1 MCSAWSCGLRSG
13 GCIGSSVGRSARST
27 SALVCTAGPFAGLWA
42 SEKPLRSRR
51 APSASKLDPFRD
63 WVCRQLQAARIARAP
78 LCGYTGPE
86 FQRTLLAR
94 SGHSTRN
101 NSSCSE
107 QSRHPET
114 ERSAGACFPSPT
126 SISSPSTDGL
136 LCARKAGRRARHPSP
151 GRCLGARGRAACGA
165 ALVLSRQSKRRVA
178 PSRDHARLPVCRR
191 GWRRDRRFCFDWP
204 AGPEQKGRSLAASA
218 AGGVH
223 VRG

>member
-27 SALVCTAGPFAGLWA
+27 SALVCAAGPFAGRWA

-51 APSASKLDPFRD
+51 APSPSKLDPFRD

-94 SGHSTRN
+94 AGHAPATTVPVLSSLGTRKR
-101 NSSCSE
+101 SVPPGPAFHARRA
-107 QSRHPET
+107 SRHRRPT
-114 ERSAGACFPSPT
+114 ACF
-126 SISSPSTDGL
+126 
-136 LCARKAGRRARHPSP
+136 
-151 GRCLGARGRAACGA
+151 ARGRQCGGPAIRRLGA
-165 ALVLSRQSKRRVA
+165 AWRARTSGLRSRACALASIQAPGA

-204 AGPEQKGRSLAASA
+204 AGPEQTRRSPVASC
-218 AGGVH
+218 
-223 VRG
+223 

>member
-27 SALVCTAGPFAGLWA
+27 SALVCAAGPFAGRWA

-51 APSASKLDPFRD
+51 APSPSKLDPFRD

-114 ERSAGACFPSPT
+114 ERSAGACFPRPT

-136 LCARKAGRRARHPSP
+136 LCARKAVRRARHPSP
-151 GRCLGARGRAACGA
+151 GRCLARADERLAEPRLCPRVNPSAGWALARSCPAAR
-165 ALVLSRQSKRRVA
+165 LSPRVA
-178 PSRDHARLPVCRR
+178 TRSALLLRL
-191 GWRRDRRFCFDWP
+191 
-204 AGPEQKGRSLAASA
+204 
-218 AGGVH
+218 AGGPGADAPIAG
-223 VRG
+223 R